1 MKGLINTA
9 FALSVSF
16 ASFSYAQEVS
26 MTTTNWAPFY
36 GSELEQGGFIST
48 IVSESFKASGYSSEI
63 EFTQWKEA
71 MRLVKTG
78 EKDVLVGAYY
88 SDERAQD
95 YHVSIPI
102 YSVLTGVIKQNNL
115 DLDFYSSFEMLNQYK
130 IGKMEGSVISQSFD
144 AFPFQNIQG
153 FDGAEAGLKALA
165 NGDINLYADNLSVVK
180 SIAGRIGMDPSQLSM
195 VQPPIE
201 KNDLYVMIS
210 KEIANSEKVRDDF
223 NAGFI
228 MIQANGTYE
237 KILKQFEQL

>member
-1 MKGLINTA
+1 MKALINTA

-16 ASFSYAQEVS
+16 ASLAQAQEVS

-36 GSELEQGGFIST
+36 GNELEQGGFIST
-48 IVSESFKASGYSSEI
+48 IVSESFKASGYQSQL

-71 MRLVKTG
+71 MRLVKSG

-88 SDERAQD
+88 SEDRAQD

-102 YSVLTGVIKQNNL
+102 YSVLTGVIKQEGL

-144 AFPFQNIQG
+144 AFPFETIQG
-153 FDGAEAGLKALA
+153 YNGAEEGLRALA
-165 NGDINLYADNLSVVK
+165 KGDINLYADNLSVVK
-180 SIAGRIGMDPSQLSM
+180 SIAGKIGIDPSQLSM

-210 KEIANSEKVRDDF
+210 KNIKDAEKIRDDF

-237 KILKQFEQL
+237 KILKKFEQL

>member
-1 MKGLINTA
+1 MKALINTA

-16 ASFSYAQEVS
+16 ASLAQAQEVS

-36 GSELEQGGFIST
+36 GNELEQGGFIST
-48 IVSESFKASGYSSEI
+48 IVSESFKASGYESQI

-71 MRLVKTG
+71 MKLVKSG
-78 EKDVLVGAYY
+78 DKDVLVGAYY
-88 SDERAQD
+88 SEDRAQD

-102 YSVLTGVIKQNNL
+102 YSVLTGVIKQEGL

-144 AFPFQNIQG
+144 AFPFQSIQG
-153 FDGAEAGLKALA
+153 YNGAEEGLKALA
-165 NGDINLYADNLSVVK
+165 NGDISLYADNLSVVK
-180 SIAGRIGMDPSQLSM
+180 SIASKIGIDPSQLSM

-210 KEIANSEKVRDDF
+210 KNIENAEKIRDDF

>member
-1 MKGLINTA
+1 MKALINTA
-9 FALSVSF
+9 FALSISI
-16 ASFSYAQEVS
+16 ASISQAQEVS
-26 MTTTNWAPFY
+26 LTTTNWAPFY
-36 GSELEQGGFIST
+36 GSELEQGGFISS
-48 IVSESFKASGYSSEI
+48 IVSESFKAAGYDSQI
-63 EFTQWKEA
+63 EFKQWKEA

-102 YSVLTGVIKQNNL
+102 YSVFTGVIKQNGL

-144 AFPFQNIQG
+144 VFPFQSIQG
-153 FDGAEAGLKALA
+153 FSGAEEGLKALA
-165 NGDINLYADNLSVVK
+165 KGDINLYADNLSVVK
-180 SIAGRIGMDPSQLSM
+180 SIASKIGMDPSQLSM

-210 KEIANSEKVRDDF
+210 KNIADSEKIRDDF

-228 MIQANGTYE
+228 TIQANGTYQ
-237 KILKQFEQL
+237 KILEKFEQL